1 MTQEI
6 TPNTENTNS
15 QIQERREKLNALR
28 EQGQAYPN
36 DFHRDAI
43 ASDIIKACAHKDN
56 ETLEQEEEHL
66 YYCWSYYD
74 PSYHG

>member
-28 EQGQAYPN
+28 ERAKLTLMTSIVMPLL
-36 DFHRDAI
+36 AI
-43 ASDIIKACAHKDN
+43 LSKLVLIRI
-56 ETLEQEEEHL
+56 TR
-66 YYCWSYYD
+66 
-74 PSYHG
+74 P